1 VCEKPAG
8 PSLERVRY
16 HIRSVDLIFDLAA
29 IIAFS
34 FQLDFGRGIAK

>member
-1 VCEKPAG
+1 VREKPAG
-8 PSLERVRY
+8 PSLERVTY
-16 HIRSVDLIFDLAA
+16 QIISVDLAV